1 MKRIFTYIT
10 VLTLAVACENMY
22 GPVETPVAPD
32 TAQDIAI
39 TVNETGDETVKFT
52 LAPAGEASY
61 YSYLVEKADAASEL
75 DPEALYKVSYK
86 DVAQGTFKYT
96 ADAKSQTV
104 EVGGLESNSTYQIY
118 AVAGSLMGIPGKVAT
133 VSFKTSDTVSPVL
146 SNFGEY
152 EGAEG
157 ETGVGLLFDEP
168 VVRGA
173 GDLVVKYYAMNSAEI
188 AEGVELGQVTVPA
201 ENVVIEDAVVYVAVP
216 ELPAGAFYALDYPE
230 GAFADVSGNKVAA
243 LTSKVY
249 FGEETEYEPYY
260 AGVGNRYPA
269 VEWGFE
275 GMPEGVSDW
284 TAPIVLTPTSEYGLG
299 YVYEETLSLVYLEES
314 AGKMTTFELVYGEHY
329 GVSGGKVVVY
339 LPEEPAKG
347 ATVVLSIPGKSFE
360 DYYGNVNEEWNAEAK
375 SLYDMTVPFENVVGT
390 YAMTQVSAFDGQPYN
405 SLMVI
410 EESDNAV
417 YGNVMFTTYESI
429 PCNVAPI
436 YAVYDPAKGTLTM
449 ESQQVFA
456 SDEDGYYAFV
466 SCTVSSSGSV
476 GIGTDPVVF
485 TVVEPNVI
493 AGPNY
498 YYGVLIL
505 NQSLSPTGFYDV
517 YYKCAAQ
524 LYAES
529 PAPASATAPRFYAL
543 DAKVS
548 R

>member
-61 YSYLVEKADAASEL
+61 YSYLVEKADAASEI
-75 DPEALYKVSYK
+75 DPETLYKVGYK
-86 DVAQGTFKYT
+86 DVAQGTFKYA
-96 ADAKSQTV
+96 ADATSQTV
-104 EVGGLESNSTYQIY
+104 EVAGLESNSTYQIY
-118 AVAGSLMGIPGKVAT
+118 AVAGSLMGIPGKVTT

-146 SNFGEY
+146 SDYTEY

-157 ETGVGLLFDEP
+157 ETGVALVFDEP
-168 VVRGA
+168 VVRGT

-201 ENVVIEDAVVYVAVP
+201 ENVVVEDEIVYVAVP
-216 ELPAGAFYALDYPE
+216 ELSAGAFYALDYPE

-260 AGVGNRYPA
+260 AGVGNRYPT
-269 VEWGFE
+269 VEWSFE
-275 GMPEGVSDW
+275 GMPEGISDW
-284 TAPIVLTPTSEYGLG
+284 TAPIVLTPTSDYGLG
-299 YVYEETLSLVYLEES
+299 SVYEENLSLVYVET
-314 AGKMTTFELVYGEHY
+314 GKTTSYELVYNKHY
-329 GVSGGKVVVY
+329 GVSGGKIIVY

-347 ATVVLSIPGKSFE
+347 ATVALTVPGEAFG
-360 DYYGNVNEEWNAEAK
+360 DYYGNMNEEWTASAK
-375 SLYDMTVPFENVVGT
+375 SLYDMSVPFENVVGN
-390 YAMTQVSAFDGQPYN
+390 YVMTQVSAFDGKPYT
-405 SLMVI
+405 SKMVI
-410 EESDNAV
+410 EESDNPV
-417 YGNVMFTTYESI
+417 YGNVMFTTYESM
-429 PCNVAPI
+429 PCNEAPI
-436 YAVYDPAKGTLTM
+436 YAVYDPETGTLTM

-456 SDEDGYYAFV
+456 SDEEGYYVFISA
-466 SCTVSSSGSV
+466 TVSSSGSV
-476 GIGTDPVVF
+476 GIGTAPVVF
-485 TVVEPNVI
+485 TVAEPNVI
-493 AGPNY
+493 TGPNY

-505 NQSLSPTGFYDV
+505 NQDQEPTSFYDV

-524 LYAES
+524 LDTES
-529 PAPASATAPRFYAL
+529 SAPASVAAPRVYAL
-543 DAKVS
+543 DTKVS

>member
-61 YSYLVEKADAASEL
+61 YSYLVEKADAASEI
-75 DPEALYKVSYK
+75 DPEALYKVGYK

-118 AVAGSLMGIPGKVAT
+118 AVAGSLMGIPGKVTT
-133 VSFKTSDTVSPVL
+133 VSFKTSDTVSPAL
-146 SNFGEY
+146 SDYAEY

-157 ETGVGLLFDEP
+157 ETGVALIFDEP
-168 VVRGA
+168 VVRGT

-201 ENVVIEDAVVYVAVP
+201 ENVVVEDEVVYVAVP
-216 ELPAGAFYALDYPE
+216 ELPAGAFYALNYSE

-243 LTSKVY
+243 LTSKVF

-260 AGVGNRYPA
+260 AGVGNRYPT

-275 GMPEGVSDW
+275 GMPEGISDW
-284 TAPIVLTPTSEYGLG
+284 TAPIVLTPTSDYGLG
-299 YVYEETLSLVYLEES
+299 YAYKENLSLVYIET
-314 AGKMTTFELVYGEHY
+314 GKTTSYELVYNEHY
-329 GVSGGKVVVY
+329 GVSGGKIVVY

-347 ATVVLSIPGKSFE
+347 ATVALTVPGEAFE
-360 DYYGNVNEEWNAEAK
+360 DYYGNMNEEWTASAK
-375 SLYDMTVPFENVVGT
+375 SLYDMSVPFENVVGT
-390 YAMTQVSAFDGQPYN
+390 YVMTQVSAFDGKPCT
-405 SLMVI
+405 SKMVI
-410 EESDNAV
+410 EESDDAV
-417 YGNVMFTTYESI
+417 YGNVMFTTYESM

-466 SCTVSSSGSV
+466 SATVSSSGSV
-476 GIGTDPVVF
+476 GIGTAPVVF

-505 NQSLSPTGFYDV
+505 NQTLAPTDFYDV

-524 LYAES
+524 LDTES
-529 PAPASATAPRFYAL
+529 SAPASVATPRVYAL
-543 DAKVS
+543 DTKVS

>member
-61 YSYLVEKADAASEL
+61 YSYLVEKADAASEI
-75 DPEALYKVSYK
+75 DPETLYKVGYK
-86 DVAQGTFKYT
+86 DVAQGTFKYA
-96 ADAKSQTV
+96 ADATSQTV
-104 EVGGLESNSTYQIY
+104 EVAGLESNSTYQIY
-118 AVAGSLMGIPGKVAT
+118 AVAGSLMGIPGKVTT
-133 VSFKTSDTVSPVL
+133 VSFKTSDTVSPAL
-146 SNFGEY
+146 SDYTEY

-157 ETGVGLLFDEP
+157 ETGVALVFDEP
-168 VVRGA
+168 VVRGT

-201 ENVVIEDAVVYVAVP
+201 ENVVVEDEVVYVAVP

-260 AGVGNRYPA
+260 AGVGNRYPT

-275 GMPEGVSDW
+275 GMPEGISDW
-284 TAPIVLTPTSEYGLG
+284 TAPIVLTPTSDYGLG
-299 YVYEETLSLVYLEES
+299 YVYEENLSLVYVET
-314 AGKMTTFELVYGEHY
+314 GKTTSYELVCDEHY
-329 GVSGGKVVVY
+329 GVSGGKIVVY

-347 ATVVLSIPGKSFE
+347 ATVALTVPGEAFE
-360 DYYGNVNEEWNAEAK
+360 DYYGNMNEEWTASAK
-375 SLYDMTVPFENVVGT
+375 SLYDMSVPFENVVGT
-390 YAMTQVSAFDGQPYN
+390 YVMTQVSAYDGQPYP
-405 SLMVI
+405 SKMVI
-410 EESDNAV
+410 EESDNPV

-436 YAVYDPAKGTLTM
+436 YAVYDPEKGTLTM

-456 SDEDGYYAFV
+456 SDEEGYYAFV
-466 SCTVSSSGSV
+466 SATVSSSGSV
-476 GIGTDPVVF
+476 GIGTAPVVF
-485 TVVEPNVI
+485 TVAEPNVI
-493 AGPNY
+493 TGPNY

-505 NQSLSPTGFYDV
+505 NQAQVPTGFYDV

-524 LYAES
+524 LDTES
-529 PAPASATAPRFYAL
+529 SAPASVAAPRVYAL
-543 DAKVS
+543 DTKVS

>member
-61 YSYLVEKADAASEL
+61 YSYLVEKADAASEI
-75 DPEALYKVSYK
+75 DPEALYKVGYK

-118 AVAGSLMGIPGKVAT
+118 AVAGSLMGIPGKVTT
-133 VSFKTSDTVSPVL
+133 VSFKTSDTVSPAL
-146 SNFGEY
+146 SDYAEY

-157 ETGVGLLFDEP
+157 ETGVALIFDEP
-168 VVRGA
+168 VVRGT

-201 ENVVIEDAVVYVAVP
+201 ENVVVEDEVVYVAVP
-216 ELPAGAFYALDYPE
+216 ELPAGAFYALNYSE

-243 LTSKVY
+243 LTSKVF

-260 AGVGNRYPA
+260 AGVGNRYPT

-275 GMPEGVSDW
+275 GMPEGISDW
-284 TAPIVLTPTSEYGLG
+284 TAPIVLTPTSDYGLG
-299 YVYEETLSLVYLEES
+299 YAYKENLSLVYIET
-314 AGKMTTFELVYGEHY
+314 GKTTSYELVYNEHY
-329 GVSGGKVVVY
+329 GVSGGKIVVY

-347 ATVVLSIPGKSFE
+347 ATVALTVPGEAFE
-360 DYYGNVNEEWNAEAK
+360 DYYGNMNEEWTASAK
-375 SLYDMTVPFENVVGT
+375 SLYDMSVPFENVVGT
-390 YAMTQVSAFDGQPYN
+390 YVMTQVSAFDGKPYT
-405 SLMVI
+405 SKMVI
-410 EESDNAV
+410 EESDDAV
-417 YGNVMFTTYESI
+417 YGNVMFTTYESM

-456 SDEDGYYAFV
+456 SDEDGYYAFI
-466 SCTVSSSGSV
+466 SATVSSSGSV
-476 GIGTDPVVF
+476 GIGTAPVVF

-505 NQSLSPTGFYDV
+505 NQTLVPTDFYDV

-524 LYAES
+524 LDTES
-529 PAPASATAPRFYAL
+529 SAPASVATPRVYAL
-543 DAKVS
+543 DTKVN